1 MLTGPK
7 CGLIV
12 AAFTAALVCA
22 EPLVVTADHPH
33 IRYTG
38 RWDFSRPAAPRVHWQ
53 GSSIQVWFT
62 GAALSA
68 SLENGG
74 EAEQYRVIID
84 GEAARDRLEVA
95 AGRRDYRLASDLDT
109 RAVHHVELFK
119 ETFYGGPIDFHGL
132 RIEGGELRR
141 PPPRPDLKIA
151 FFGDSNMAGASLYS
165 EKDSG
170 DSGSYYAYPALA
182 SRMLGAEMHLQAMGG
197 ATLAGPG
204 SNTVSHFI
212 YSPDWRRRDPAYR
225 SGFRPD
231 VLVVNAGANDLFQVD
246 AAQSKRIIKDRYRRV
261 VAELRAAYGQRPHIV
276 LFNAYG
282 WHPDEPAG
290 YSREVV
296 AELGGRLSA
305 LHFPWLW
312 EQWHGAQWDH
322 SGQAHRLA
330 EHIASLDPAW
340 SIVKPGDIVDG
351 FGRNGDFSNGGFE
364 HSAPFGGFGWRYAE
378 DGVERI
384 RDSRSAAEGRYFIRL
399 RQGQRVHQPTD
410 ATGDFL
416 PGPTAGGETYIV
428 RASIRGTAPGA
439 RALISSHFEG
449 QRLFTHDDDPGSF
462 QNSVFE
468 LTTDWREYVHR
479 ALAPEG
485 IWTLFHYLIAERG
498 TVEFDNLR
506 LRIEH
511 SPGARYSSVVKK
523 H

>member
-1 MLTGPK
+1 MRSPSNTTFSGS
-7 CGLIV
+7 LIVV
-12 AAFTAALVCA
+12 AAFIAAAAGA
-22 EPLVVTADHPH
+22 EPLVVAADHPH

-38 RWDFSRPAAPRVHWQ
+38 RWDFSQPTAPRMHWQ

-62 GAALSA
+62 GTALSA
-68 SLENGG
+68 SLENSG
-74 EAEQYRVIID
+74 ESEQYRVIVD
-84 GEAARDRLEVA
+84 GKAARERLEVA
-95 AGRRDYRLASDLDT
+95 MGTRDYRLASGLDA

-119 ETFYGGPIDFHGL
+119 ETFYGDAIDFHGL

-141 PPPRPDLKIA
+141 PPARPSLKIA
-151 FFGDSNMAGASLYS
+151 FFGDSNTAGASLYS

-204 SNTVSHFI
+204 ANTVSHFI
-212 YSPDWRRRDPAYR
+212 HSPDRRRHDPAYR

-231 VLVVNAGANDLFQVD
+231 VIVVNAGANDLFRIE
-246 AAQSKRIIKDRYRRV
+246 ATPSKRLIKDRYRQV
-261 VAELRAAYGQRPHIV
+261 VAELRTVYGHQPHIV

-296 AELGGRLSA
+296 TELGGRLSA
-305 LHFPWLW
+305 VHFPWLW

-330 EHIASLDPAW
+330 EHIASLNPEW
-340 SIVKPGDIVDG
+340 SIKKPGDIVDG
-351 FGRNGDFSNGGFE
+351 FGRDGDFANGGFE
-364 HSAPFGGFGWRYAE
+364 HSAPFGGFGWRYAG
-378 DGVERI
+378 DGVERV
-384 RDSRSAAEGRYFIRL
+384 RDPRTAAEGQYFIRL
-399 RQGQRVHQPTD
+399 KPGQQVHQPTD

-416 PGPTAGGETYIV
+416 PGATRGGETYLV

-439 RALISSHFEG
+439 RAVISSHFEG
-449 QRLFTHDDDPGSF
+449 QQLFTHDDDPGSF

-479 ALAPEG
+479 ARAPEG

-506 LRIEH
+506 LCIVRRPEC
-511 SPGARYSSVVKK
+511 G
-523 H
+523 